1 MCGSS
6 RPGECVRQA
15 VVSAVLSVLVFTGV
29 ASAQDTRPSAN
40 PSFDISAEA
49 VLWWFKGNATPPLV
63 TDGLLGAPGTSVFL
77 GDRDAD
83 TNPNPGFRLTASYDL
98 TATWGVESTF
108 FYVPTRSTSRTVGSS
123 GQPGSTDLFIPFIDA
138 ATPGESV
145 TELSSQ
151 TLFAGR
157 AGETLSNSLLGAELN
172 GTMRLP
178 ALGSLRMDALGGFRF
193 LRLRE
198 TYTFTTDSPNLPG
211 QPADVF
217 QTRDEFVAT
226 NNFFGLQV
234 GVRARADWGPVF
246 LGGLVKVALGA
257 MVQSVDI
264 DGQLLTND
272 FNDFGA
278 PQTFTGGYFAQPT
291 NIGNHTRHVFSVV
304 PEAGLTLGYRITPQ
318 LSVFS
323 GYTFLYASDVL
334 RAPRQ
339 VNRQINP
346 TGATAINGNPSRTL
360 VGPAQP
366 AFKPNSSD
374 FWAQGLNVGL
384 AYRF

>member
-1 MCGSS
+1 
-6 RPGECVRQA
+6 VRQA
-15 VVSAVLSVLVFTGV
+15 VVAATLSVLVFTGV
-29 ASAQDTRPSAN
+29 ASAQVARAATN
-40 PSFDISAEA
+40 PPFTISAEA
-49 VLWWFKGNATPPLV
+49 LLWWFKGNATPPLV
-63 TDGLLGAPGTSVFL
+63 SDGLLGDPGTRVLL
-77 GDRDAD
+77 GGRDAD

-108 FYVPTRSTSRTVGSS
+108 FYIPTRSTSRTVGSS
-123 GQPGSTDLFIPFIDA
+123 GQRGSTDLFIPFIDA
-138 ATPGESV
+138 TIPGESL
-145 TELSSQ
+145 TSLSSE
-151 TLFAGR
+151 TLFSGR
-157 AGETLSNSLLGAELN
+157 AREELSNSLLGAELN
-172 GTMRLP
+172 GTMQLP
-178 ALGSLRMDALGGFRF
+178 ALGPLRMDALAGFRY

-198 TYTFTTDSPNLPG
+198 TYTFTTDSPNIPP

-217 QTRDEFVAT
+217 RTRDEFDAT

-264 DGQLLTND
+264 DGRLVTND
-272 FNDFGA
+272 FNNFGT
-278 PQTFTGGYFAQPT
+278 PQTFPGGYFAQPT

-304 PEAGLTLGYRITPQ
+304 PEAGLTIGYRITPQ

-323 GYTFLYASDVL
+323 GYTFLYASDVV
-334 RAPRQ
+334 RAPQQ
-339 VNRQINP
+339 VNRQVNP
-346 TGATAINGNPSRTL
+346 TGALALTGNPPRTL

-366 AFKPNSSD
+366 SFTFNASD
-374 FWAQGLNVGL
+374 FWAQGLNVGI

>member
-1 MCGSS
+1 
-6 RPGECVRQA
+6 VKQA
-15 VVSAVLSVLVFTGV
+15 VVAATLCVLVFTGV
-29 ASAQDTRPSAN
+29 ASAQVARTSAD

-49 VLWWFKGNATPPLV
+49 LLWWFKGNATPPLV
-63 TDGLLGAPGTSVFL
+63 TDGLFGEPGTKVFL

-83 TNPNPGFRLTASYDL
+83 TNANPGFRLTASYGL

-108 FYVPTRSTSRTVGSS
+108 FYIPTRSTSRTVGSS
-123 GQPGSTDLFIPFIDA
+123 GQPGSTDLFIPFLDA
-138 ATPGESV
+138 AVGGESL
-145 TELSSQ
+145 TNLSSE
-151 TLFAGR
+151 TLFSGR
-157 AGETLSNSLLGAELN
+157 ATEELRNSLLGAELN
-172 GTMRLP
+172 GTMRVP
-178 ALGSLRMDALGGFRF
+178 MLGALRMDALAGFRY

-198 TYTFTTDSPNLPG
+198 TYAFETDSPNIPP

-217 QTRDEFVAT
+217 RTRDEFDAI

-234 GVRARADWGPVF
+234 GARARGDWGPVF
-246 LGGLVKVALGA
+246 LGGLVKVAVGA

-264 DGQLLTND
+264 DGQLVTNN
-272 FNDFGA
+272 FNGFGA
-278 PQTFTGGYFAQPT
+278 PQTFAGGYFAQPT
-291 NIGNHTRHVFSVV
+291 NIGNHTRHVISVV

-323 GYTFLYASDVL
+323 GYTFLYASNVV
-334 RAPRQ
+334 RAPQQ

-346 TGATAINGNPSRTL
+346 TGATAISGNPPQNL

-366 AFKPNSSD
+366 AFKFNSSD

>member
-1 MCGSS
+1 M
-6 RPGECVRQA
+6 RQA
-15 VVSAVLSVLVFTGV
+15 VVAATLSVLVFTSV
-29 ASAQDTRPSAN
+29 ASAQVAGASAN
-40 PSFDISAEA
+40 PSFNISAEA
-49 VLWWFKGNATPPLV
+49 LLWWFKGNATPPLV
-63 TDGLLGAPGTSVFL
+63 TDGLLGASGTTVFL

-108 FYVPTRSTSRTVGSS
+108 FYIPTRSTSRTVGSS
-123 GQPGSTDLFIPFIDA
+123 GQPGSTDLFVPFIDA
-138 ATPGESV
+138 TNRGESL
-145 TELSSQ
+145 TNLSSE
-151 TLFAGR
+151 TLFSGR
-157 AGETLSNSLLGAELN
+157 AREELSNSLLGAELN

-178 ALGSLRMDALGGFRF
+178 ALGSLRMDALAGFRY

-198 TYTFTTDSPNLPG
+198 TYTFRTDSPNIAP

-217 QTRDEFVAT
+217 RTGDEFDAT

-234 GVRARADWGPVF
+234 GARARADWGPVF

-264 DGQLLTND
+264 DGLLVTND
-272 FNDFGA
+272 FNNFGT
-278 PQTFTGGYFAQPT
+278 PQTFAGGYFAQPT

-323 GYTFLYASDVL
+323 GYTFLYASNVV
-334 RAPRQ
+334 RAPQ
-339 VNRQINP
+339 QINRQINP
-346 TGATAINGNPSRTL
+346 TGALAISGITPRGL
-360 VGPAQP
+360 VGPAEP
-366 AFKPNSSD
+366 SFKFNASD
-374 FWAQGLNVGL
+374 FWAQGLNLGL

>member
-1 MCGSS
+1 M
-6 RPGECVRQA
+6 RQA
-15 VVSAVLSVLVFTGV
+15 VVAATLSVLVFTGV
-29 ASAQDTRPSAN
+29 ASAQVARASADSPFN
-40 PSFDISAEA
+40 ISAEA
-49 VLWWFKGNATPPLV
+49 LLWWFKGNATPPLV
-63 TDGLLGAPGTSVFL
+63 TDGLFGGPGTKVFL
-77 GDRDAD
+77 GDRGAD
-83 TNPNPGFRLTASYDL
+83 SNPNPGFRLTASHDL

-108 FYVPTRSTSRTVGSS
+108 FYIPPRSTSRTVGSS
-123 GQPGSTDLFIPFIDA
+123 GQPGSKDLFIPFIDV
-138 ATPGESV
+138 TISRESL
-145 TELSSQ
+145 TNLSSE
-151 TLFAGR
+151 TLFSGR
-157 AGETLSNSLLGAELN
+157 ATEELRNSLLGAELN

-178 ALGSLRMDALGGFRF
+178 MLGSLRMDALAGFRY

-198 TYTFTTDSPNLPG
+198 TYTFTTDSPNIPP

-217 QTRDEFVAT
+217 RTRDEFDAT

-234 GVRARADWGPVF
+234 GARARADWGPVF

-264 DGQLLTND
+264 DGQLVTND
-272 FNDFGA
+272 FNNFGT
-278 PQTFTGGYFAQPT
+278 PQTFVGGYFAQPT
-291 NIGNHTRHVFSVV
+291 NIGNHTRHVISVV

-318 LSVFS
+318 LSVFT
-323 GYTFLYASDVL
+323 GYTFLYASNVV
-334 RAPRQ
+334 RAPQQ

-346 TGATAINGNPSRTL
+346 TGAPALAGNPPRTL

-366 AFKPNSSD
+366 SFKFNSSD